1 MLADSPS
8 NPQSIR
14 DARGAALKAARNQA
28 GLSARK
34 LAERTNMRS
43 RGSDITE
50 HAIYAYENGRVLLS
64 SEVAVRI
71 ADALSLHPGELL
83 IGDPDYANAPEA
95 GPETAPAESNVPHE
109 VRQALTIAGRNAY
122 LSAVTLLR
130 VMQNYGSGAKNASNC
145 LALLDLLERDCRACY
160 ESVHAP
166 TIDRL
171 QRDRSVD
178 ALADLIQA
186 CKEMQDDVTG
196 HFNDLL
202 DGEVRTAVFRNA
214 ADHIIKSLSRHANE
228 LRNALGLN
236 ERGMHD
242 PAGHIQLVKTD

>member
-1 MLADSPS
+1 MLADTLS

-34 LAERTNMRS
+34 LAERTNVRS

-71 ADALSLHPGELL
+71 AEALNLHPGELL
-83 IGDPDYANAPEA
+83 IGDPDYATPADATPPA
-95 GPETAPAESNVPHE
+95 APAESIVPRE
-109 VRQALTIAGRNAY
+109 VHTALTVAGKNAY

-160 ESVHAP
+160 ESVHAAA
-166 TIDRL
+166 IERL
-171 QRDRSVD
+171 YRDRP
-178 ALADLIQA
+178 AEPLTDLIQA
-186 CKEMQDDVTG
+186 CKAMRNDVSG
-196 HFNDLL
+196 HFAHLL
-202 DGEVRTAVFRNA
+202 DGEVKTAVFREA
-214 ADHIIKSLSRHANE
+214 SQLIIKALATHLNT
-228 LRNALGLN
+228 LRDALGLA
-236 ERGMHD
+236 ERGQYD
-242 PAGHIQLVKTD
+242 PAGHIQLPKAD